1 MTPFDCYKLFLSL
14 KNHFIKSNYDYFK
27 YCGKSNASL
36 TSFNARKDKYFFER
50 SILNLMI
57 INNYNEKQKNKVFKK
72 ELNNN
77 GYI

>member
-1 MTPFDCYKLFLSL
+1 MDQKTFTND
-14 KNHFIKSNYDYFK
+14 III
-27 YCGKSNASL
+27 GKSFFKN
-36 TSFNARKDKYFFER
+36 DKKENKVFFER

-77 GYI
+77 CYI

>member
-1 MTPFDCYKLFLSL
+1 MNQTKTFT
-14 KNHFIKSNYDYFK
+14 NNIII
-27 YCGKSNASL
+27 GKSFFKN
-36 TSFNARKDKYFFER
+36 DKKENKVFFER

-77 GYI
+77 SYI

>member
-1 MTPFDCYKLFLSL
+1 MYQTKTFTND
-14 KNHFIKSNYDYFK
+14 III
-27 YCGKSNASL
+27 GKSFFKN
-36 TSFNARKDKYFFER
+36 DKKENKAFFER

>member
-1 MTPFDCYKLFLSL
+1 MDQKTFTND
-14 KNHFIKSNYDYFK
+14 III
-27 YCGKSNASL
+27 GKSFFKNDKNK
-36 TSFNARKDKYFFER
+36 FNKDFFER

-77 GYI
+77 CYI

>member
-1 MTPFDCYKLFLSL
+1 MDQSKTFTND
-14 KNHFIKSNYDYFK
+14 NII
-27 YCGKSNASL
+27 GKSLFKN
-36 TSFNARKDKYFFER
+36 DKKENKAFFER

>member
-1 MTPFDCYKLFLSL
+1 MNQTKTFTND
-14 KNHFIKSNYDYFK
+14 III
-27 YCGKSNASL
+27 GKSFFKN
-36 TSFNARKDKYFFER
+36 DKKENKVFFER

-77 GYI
+77 SYI